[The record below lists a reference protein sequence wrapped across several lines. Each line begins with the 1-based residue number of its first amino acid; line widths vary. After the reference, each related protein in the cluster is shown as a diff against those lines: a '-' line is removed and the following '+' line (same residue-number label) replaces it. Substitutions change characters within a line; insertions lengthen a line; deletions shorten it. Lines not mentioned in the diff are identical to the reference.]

1 MISCNKEEKEEY
13 LKYLTEKEKQRSS
26 LLEDT
31 SL

>member
-1 MISCNKEEKEEY
+1 MISCNKEEKEKY
-13 LKYLTEKEKQRSS
+13 SKYLTEKEKQRSS